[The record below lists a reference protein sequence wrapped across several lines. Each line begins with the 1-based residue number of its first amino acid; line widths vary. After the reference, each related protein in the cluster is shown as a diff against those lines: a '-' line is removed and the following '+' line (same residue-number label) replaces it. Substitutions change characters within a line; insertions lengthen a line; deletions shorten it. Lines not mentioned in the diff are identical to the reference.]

1 MKFPLRVDS
10 YTTPDNYRLDLQVWD
25 KDLLTRNDFLASKTI
40 SAWPAIQ
47 GCIIDGRKYS
57 LRDEKAANPTQM
69 LELMV
74 DCNPNS
80 PSKGKQ
86 CKVVV
91 SVECFS
97 KSE

>member
-1 MKFPLRVDS
+1 MKFPIRVDA
-10 YTTPDNYRLDLQVWD
+10 YTTPDNYRLDFQVWD
-25 KDLLTRNDFLASKTI
+25 KDLLTKNDFLANKTI
-40 SAWPAIQ
+40 NAWEAIQ

-57 LRDEKAANPTQM
+57 LREAKDKQSQK
-69 LELMV
+69 LELLLN
-74 DCNPNS
+74 CNPNG